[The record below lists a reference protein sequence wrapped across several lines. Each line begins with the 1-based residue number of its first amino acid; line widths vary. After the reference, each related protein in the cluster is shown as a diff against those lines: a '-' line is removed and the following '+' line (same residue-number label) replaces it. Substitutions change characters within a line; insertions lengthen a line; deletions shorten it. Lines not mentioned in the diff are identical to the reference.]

1 MLTDFMIFFT
11 SDQVIVQL
19 RTKTGDLFQIPF
31 NWLQQFLALICVVHS
46 CCQLKK
52 FK

>member
-1 MLTDFMIFFT
+1 MLTAFMIFFT
-11 SDQVIVQL
+11 SDQVIMQL
-19 RTKTGDLFQIPF
+19 KIKTGGLFQIPF
-31 NWLQQFLALICVVHS
+31 DWLQLFLALICVVHS